1 MPVAE
6 LDGIEIAYELVGE
19 GQPWVLTPGGRFT
32 KEDRGLMEMART
44 LADTG
49 RRVLTWDRP
58 NCGASS
64 VVFRGRSESEVQ
76 AEALRSTRLGQHP
89 GVVPQRWPVAHM
101 LTVQAP

>member
-1 MPVAE
+1 MPVVE
-6 LDGIEIAYELVGE
+6 LDGIEIAYDVFGDG

-32 KEDRGLMEMART
+32 KEVGGLPEMAQA

-49 RRVLTWDRP
+49 RQVVLWDRP

-76 AEALRSTRLGQHP
+76 AEALGALVRRLELVQTGLPRRSRRGRART
-89 GVVPQRWPVAHM
+89 
-101 LTVQAP
+101 

>member
-32 KEDRGLMEMART
+32 KEVGGLPEMARA
-44 LADTG
+44 LADQG

-58 NCGASS
+58 
-64 VVFRGRSESEVQ
+64 
-76 AEALRSTRLGQHP
+76 TRLLLEKCYGSQLDIELYYFDGQCSRC
-89 GVVPQRWPVAHM
+89 QRRFVYDGGTEGGTALPVY
-101 LTVQAP
+101 